1 MIAPTEERTI
11 VPRKPNY
18 KFERMERDRAK
29 AAKKAE
35 RLKLK
40 QERTEQRKAELAGPT
55 EPAEQ
60 TGQMEPAEQA
70 EQPAVEE

>member
-1 MIAPTEERTI
+1 M
-11 VPRKPNY
+11 PRKPNY

-40 QERTEQRKAELAGPT
+40 QERAEQRKAELAGPT
-55 EPAEQ
+55 ESAEQ
-60 TGQMEPAEQA
+60 AGPMEPAEQA
-70 EQPAVEE
+70 EQAAVEE